1 MLKPRKCLLTLPEYR
16 TPVTEMPLELRLD
29 LNESTTGCSPRV
41 LEKIKSMDAQKLA
54 LYAPRDAG
62 EQMVGAIT
70 GRPAAQLLLTNGGDE
85 AIDIFCRG
93 YLEADTEA
101 IIVTPAFSMYEI
113 FAQAA
118 GAKIVNVPMGPDYTF
133 PVEQVIA
140 AITPATRAI
149 FITNPHNPSGSVTQA
164 NTIMSVLNAA
174 PDAAVLVDEAYY
186 DFYGQTMMDT
196 VGKIPN
202 LFVLRTF
209 SKAYGLAGVR
219 IGVLAGQSNHMAV
232 LRRMPS
238 PFNVNTFA
246 LECLQTALSDRKFVN
261 DYVAQVRE
269 TREWFGKQIEEIGFK
284 VWPSFANFVL
294 VDFGEQKT
302 KILEQ
307 MTEWGIALRDRPD
320 CEGCV
325 RITIGRQKEMEV
337 VVMGLKQIL
346 GKLAPKADAEPE
358 PEPEQE
364 QPAP

>member
-1 MLKPRKCLLTLPEYR
+1 MLKPRKCLLTLPAYS
-16 TPVTEMPLELRLD
+16 TPVTPAPLELRLD

-54 LYAPRDAG
+54 LYAPRDLG
-62 EQMVGAIT
+62 EKMVAT
-70 GRPAAQLLLTNGGDE
+70 VMGRPPAQLLLTNGGDE

-93 YLEADTEA
+93 YLEPDTEA
-101 IIVTPAFSMYEI
+101 IIITPAFSMYEI

-118 GAKIVNVPMGPDYTF
+118 GAKVVKIPMGPDYTF
-133 PVEQVIA
+133 PVDQVLA
-140 AITPATRAI
+140 AITRATRAI
-149 FITNPHNPSGSVTQA
+149 FITNPHNPTGSITDSA
-164 NTIMSVLNAA
+164 TIIKVLSAA

-186 DFYGQTMMDT
+186 DFYGQTVADMIGR
-196 VGKIPN
+196 VPN
-202 LFVLRTF
+202 LFLLRTF

-219 IGVLAGQSNHMAV
+219 IGVLAGPAEHMAV

-246 LECLQTALSDRKFVN
+246 LECLQAALSDRKFVG

-269 TREWFGKQIEEIGFK
+269 TREWFAKQIEELGFK

-294 VDFGEQKT
+294 VNFGEQKA

-307 MTEWGIALRDRPD
+307 MSEWGIALRDRPD

-325 RITIGRQKEMEV
+325 RVTIGRQKEMEV

-346 GKLAPKADAEPE
+346 GKLATKPE
-358 PEPEQE
+358 PETEPEHDQE
-364 QPAP
+364 QPTP

>member
-1 MLKPRKCLLTLPEYR
+1 MLKPRKCLLTLPAYSS
-16 TPVTEMPLELRLD
+16 PVTPAPLELRLD

-54 LYAPRDAG
+54 LYAPRDLG
-62 EQMVGAIT
+62 EKMVAT
-70 GRPAAQLLLTNGGDE
+70 VMGRPPAQLLLTNGGDE

-93 YLEADTEA
+93 YLEPDTEA

-118 GAKIVNVPMGPDYTF
+118 GAKIIRISMGPDYTF
-133 PVEQVIA
+133 PVDQVIA

-149 FITNPHNPSGSVTQA
+149 FITNPHNPTGSITA
-164 NTIMSVLNAA
+164 HETIVNVLRAA

-186 DFYGQTMMDT
+186 DFYGQTVADMIGR
-196 VGKIPN
+196 VPN
-202 LFVLRTF
+202 LFLLRTF

-219 IGVLAGQSNHMAV
+219 IGVLAGPAEHMAV

-246 LECLQTALSDRKFVN
+246 LECLQTALSDRKFVS

-269 TREWFGKQIEEIGFK
+269 TREWFGKQIEDLGFK
-284 VWPSFANFVL
+284 TWPSFTNFVF
-294 VDFGEQKT
+294 VNFGGQKA

-307 MTEWGIALRDRPD
+307 MAEWGIALRDRPD

-346 GKLAPKADAEPE
+346 GKLATKPEPE
-358 PEPEQE
+358 TEPEQE
-364 QPAP
+364 QPTP